1 MSAPNQPLFNVP
13 GSVLAVIALLVA
25 IHAVRFF
32 MPADLDNWFVV
43 ASAFVPSRYAG
54 DMQLLPGGLVSAVL
68 SPVTYQLVHGNLTH
82 LLFNGLW
89 LLAFG
94 GAIAMRV
101 GTRRFL
107 AFTLFAGIVSAA
119 IYLAFHWGART
130 PVIGASGAVAGL
142 MGGTMRFLF
151 SALDS
156 GGIWRLREAPRSVA
170 LMPLKVALTDKRVL
184 VATAILVG
192 INLLTFAGVD
202 SAGVDAAS
210 IAWEAHIGGYL
221 AGLLTFGF
229 FDGPKPKRP
238 HLRPVPT
245 LH

>member
-1 MSAPNQPLFNVP
+1 MSQPNQPLFNVP
-13 GSVLAVIALLVA
+13 GSVLAVIALLIA
-25 IHAVRFF
+25 IHVVRLVL
-32 MPADLDNWFVV
+32 PADWDNWLVV

-54 DMQLLPGGLVSAVL
+54 DMDRLPGGIVSAVL
-68 SPVTYQLVHGNLTH
+68 SPVTYQLVHGHMTH
-82 LLFNGLW
+82 LLFNALW

-107 AFTLFAGIVSAA
+107 AFTIFAGVISAA
-119 IYLAFHWGART
+119 VYLAFHWGARM

-156 GGIWRLREAPRSVA
+156 GGIWRLREAPRSVE
-170 LMPLKVALTDKRVL
+170 LMPLHVALTDKRIL
-184 VATAILVG
+184 AATAILIV

-202 SAGVDAAS
+202 TAGVDAGS

-221 AGLLTFGF
+221 AGLLTFGL
-229 FDGPKPKRP
+229 FDRPGPRRP